1 MNQFGPTK
9 QKILDTAERL
19 FGQHGYAATS
29 LRQIFGQA
37 GVNLAAIHYHFGSK
51 EELLDEV
58 ILRKVTPVNERRLAL
73 LDQIEAENPVRP
85 GLEKILDAFLMPMAE
100 KAAEH
105 PDFVRLMGR
114 LMAEGILP
122 DFFRRHSQPL
132 IERFTAGLARAL
144 PELPPAELAW
154 RIHFMVGA
162 IAQTMCGA
170 PVLPAVV
177 TEGASF
183 HDRLRRLSKF
193 LAGGFRAPLP
203 TLEPELE
210 NLEVK

>member
-1 MNQFGPTK
+1 MNHFGPTK

-29 LRQIFGQA
+29 LRQIIAQA

-51 EELLDEV
+51 EELLDGIV
-58 ILRKVTPVNERRLAL
+58 LRKVTPVNERRMAL
-73 LDQIEAENPVRP
+73 LAEIEAENPSRP
-85 GLEKILDAFLMPMAE
+85 DLERILDAFLMPMADQ
-100 KAAEH
+100 AADN

-122 DFFRRHSQPL
+122 DIFRRHFQSL
-132 IERFTAGLARAL
+132 VERFTAALARAL
-144 PELPPAELAW
+144 PELPPDELTW

-170 PVLPAVV
+170 PVLPSIAPEN
-177 TEGASF
+177 TPF

-203 TLEPELE
+203 ILEPELE
-210 NLEVK
+210 TVEVK